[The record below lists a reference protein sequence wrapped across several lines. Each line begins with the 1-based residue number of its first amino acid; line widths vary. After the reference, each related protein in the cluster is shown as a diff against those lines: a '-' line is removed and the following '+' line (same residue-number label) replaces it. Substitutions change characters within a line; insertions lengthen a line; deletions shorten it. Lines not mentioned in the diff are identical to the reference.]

1 MIRAVRKKV
10 EASAHHLKEE
20 IVLALFSFRED
31 ESNDVEGH
39 DDGEQEDWTA
49 TINRGGLYQIKTEFF
64 NFLGAMELAVK
75 RHYRMGQC
83 KIASRP
89 EVEKNVKDDE
99 EVQFWWDTLCAIL
112 DIEDE
117 TSQALLE
124 VLVSFYVPFRGFAFT
139 SRWMEKYK
147 QQSRKSIQKSRSLRN
162 KLQQPTN

>member
-1 MIRAVRKKV
+1 M
-10 EASAHHLKEE
+10 
-20 IVLALFSFRED
+20 
-31 ESNDVEGH
+31 
-39 DDGEQEDWTA
+39 
-49 TINRGGLYQIKTEFF
+49 
-64 NFLGAMELAVK
+64 K

-89 EVEKNVKDDE
+89 EVENNVKDDE

-147 QQSRKSIQKSRSLRN
+147 QQSRKSIQNHAAYATNCSSLPIKYFLCTYPLYSN
-162 KLQQPTN
+162 L